1 MRNTAAQTLGKRGR
15 PLGVCKRHV
24 TKVRQLH
31 RCGASIRSLAN
42 RFKAHRATI
51 DKIVAYRDGYEAV
64 GGDVRCKR

>member
-1 MRNTAAQTLGKRGR
+1 MTYAQTLGKRGR

-31 RCGASIRSLAN
+31 KCGASIRSLAE
-42 RFKAHRATI
+42 RFKVNRVVI
-51 DKIVAYRDGYEAV
+51 NRIVAWRDGYEAV